1 MTALLRQEFPLA
13 IALVAALVA
22 LPAEHAILAAGQVA
36 SLVAALLLVAAIL
49 MASLRVAHHAEEI
62 AERVGEPYGTMILT
76 LSAVAIEVV
85 ILAILLS
92 HSPSPTL
99 VRDTI
104 WSAVMLDING
114 ILGLSALLG
123 GLRHGEQPYNVD
135 SGNSYIVMILV
146 AMGVS
151 MALPGV
157 VPPVHA
163 RTWSLFNIVIMAL
176 MYGLF
181 LKLQTGRHS
190 YFFAYSYERHGTGG
204 TAGGGHGD
212 EAAGRGGLGL
222 HIGLLLAGI
231 VLVGLLSEA
240 MSKTLDAGLAGT
252 GVPPMVTPLIVAA
265 ISASPEIVTA
275 LRAALSNRMQPVVN
289 IALGASLSTVILT
302 VPVLETLALLT
313 GHPMQMTLTPG
324 QGVMV
329 GLTLLAAMINIHD
342 GETNAIEGMTHLV
355 LFLAFLV
362 LAALGV

>member
-1 MTALLRQEFPLA
+1 
-13 IALVAALVA
+13 
-22 LPAEHAILAAGQVA
+22 
-36 SLVAALLLVAAIL
+36 
-49 MASLRVAHHAEEI
+49 
-62 AERVGEPYGTMILT
+62 
-76 LSAVAIEVV
+76 
-85 ILAILLS
+85 
-92 HSPSPTL
+92 
-99 VRDTI
+99 
-104 WSAVMLDING
+104 
-114 ILGLSALLG
+114 
-123 GLRHGEQPYNVD
+123 
-135 SGNSYIVMILV
+135 MILV

-163 RTWSLFNIVIMAL
+163 RTWSLFNIVVMAL

-190 YFFAYSYERHGTGG
+190 YFFAYSYERHG
-204 TAGGGHGD
+204 GGGAEGGGQGD
-212 EAAGRGGLGL
+212 AAAGRGGLGL

-231 VLVGLLSEA
+231 VLVGVLSEA

-362 LAALGV
+362 LAALGI